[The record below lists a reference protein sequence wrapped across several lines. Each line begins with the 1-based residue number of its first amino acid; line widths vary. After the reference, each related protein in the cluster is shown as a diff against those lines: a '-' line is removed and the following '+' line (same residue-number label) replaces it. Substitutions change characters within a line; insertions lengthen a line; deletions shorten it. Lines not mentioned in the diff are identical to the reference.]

1 VSPDGRHIA
10 FVSDRSG
17 REEVYLTTFPEPG
30 EQVRVSVDGGTGPR
44 WGAGGKEL
52 LFVADDG
59 GIQSVALD
67 LDEQGRAH
75 PARPEFLFR
84 APDGK
89 LANWDVSA
97 DAQRILLLL
106 RKGDPQTRPDS
117 LLIDWP
123 QLLRE

>member
-1 VSPDGRHIA
+1 MKEIQDRLGAIHDRADLGARLHELAAAARRLEDGRLVIGYEALARLVEDDRRALLAGFARQHAGVAHPA
-10 FVSDRSG
+10 FV
-17 REEVYLTTFPEPG
+17 P
-30 EQVRVSVDGGTGPR
+30 
-44 WGAGGKEL
+44 
-52 LFVADDG
+52 
-59 GIQSVALD
+59 
-67 LDEQGRAH
+67 

-89 LANWDVSA
+89 LANWDVSS

-106 RKGDPQTRPDS
+106 RKNDSQSRVDS